1 MNTLFQKKRSVSA
14 DFDRFHSGDEFTIH
28 SLIAMFDAKK
38 EDARFCLSFHVAE
51 SGILLRE
58 FLHAK
63 GISKRTLTATKYDG
77 GDIRVN
83 GFERNV
89 RHPLQ
94 AGDEVLVCFPPER
107 PSPGLHPENG
117 VLNIVFEDDA
127 LIIINK
133 PAGQS
138 TIPSRDHPTGTVAN
152 ALAGKFAHERLPSTV
167 HVVTRLDRDTSGL
180 ICVAKNRHIH
190 HLLSEQMTNSGFHRQ
205 YVAIVEGH
213 INQDKFTINKPI
225 GRKDGS
231 IIERVVRED
240 GQAARTDVE
249 VLGRSEIN
257 GHDLTE
263 IALILHTGRTHQIRV
278 HMQWA
283 GFPLHGDDLY
293 GGNHGLIGRQ
303 ALHCAAIKFTHPLT
317 GEKVEFSCESPPDMK
332 RLMNIEINQ
341 TK

>member
-1 MNTLFQKKRSVSA
+1 MT
-14 DFDRFHSGDEFTIH
+14 HSST
-28 SLIAMFDAKK
+28 AMFKVL
-38 EDARFCLSFHVAE
+38 ERDARFQLKFHVDE
-51 SGILLRE
+51 EGLLLRE

-77 GDIRVN
+77 GTITVN

-89 RHPLQ
+89 RHHLQ
-94 AGDEVLVCFPPER
+94 LGDEVIVFFPPEV
-107 PSPGLHPENG
+107 PSPGLRPEPG
-117 VLNIVFEDDA
+117 PLSIVFEDDA

-138 TIPSRDHPTGTVAN
+138 TIPSRDHPAGTIAN
-152 ALAGKFAHERLPSTV
+152 SLAGKFALERLPSTV
-167 HVVTRLDRDTSGL
+167 HIVTRLDRDTSGL

-190 HLLSEQMTNSGFHRQ
+190 HLLSEQMIHSAFHRQ

-213 INQDKFTINKPI
+213 IQQEKFSISQPI

-231 IIERVVRED
+231 IIERIVRED
-240 GQAARTDVE
+240 GQKALTKVE
-249 VLGRSEIN
+249 VKRQSKIDGN
-257 GHDLTE
+257 KFTE

-293 GGNHGLIGRQ
+293 GGGRGLIGRQ
-303 ALHCAAIKFTHPLT
+303 ALHCAEIGFTHPLT
-317 GEKVEFSCESPPDMK
+317 GEYLKFSCESPVDMK
-332 RLMNIEINQ
+332 QLLHHNVNQ
-341 TK
+341 NQ